1 MTETRP
7 GSSLPGPNRP
17 LGGPS
22 LQKHAYRKALTPY
35 LLVAPAIAI
44 VVGVLIYPMFNVVWT
59 SLWDWDFRHPEE
71 RTFVGLANYADVVL
85 RDRSFRESIRFTAIF
100 TVVSAAIEIVV
111 AVATAMA
118 IHRTKRW
125 AGIFATVMIMPF
137 MLAQIATGFMW
148 RLLFNLES
156 GLVNWFLGLFGVEPI
171 SWLTGSISALVAVIV
186 AEVWQFMPFVM
197 LIVLAGLKTVPT
209 DLEEA
214 ARNSGATEWQVFRN
228 VVLPLVTPALTV
240 ALIFQAIFKLRAFDI
255 VVALTNGGPGV
266 QTTPIGLLVA
276 RSFTSYFDVGKAS
289 AMSVIMLLVG
299 LVIAYAYLRF
309 VYREIEY

>member
-156 GLVNWFLGLFGVEPI
+156 GLVNWFLGLFGVEPT
-171 SWLTGSISALVAVIV
+171 SWAHRVHKRTGGRNCRRSVAVHALRYAHRFSGPENCSYGSRGSRTKLRCHRMASLPECSV
-186 AEVWQFMPFVM
+186 ATGHSS
-197 LIVLAGLKTVPT
+197 INGGL
-209 DLEEA
+209 DL
-214 ARNSGATEWQVFRN
+214 SGD
-228 VVLPLVTPALTV
+228 
-240 ALIFQAIFKLRAFDI
+240 FQATSLRHR
-255 VVALTNGGPGV
+255 GG
-266 QTTPIGLLVA
+266 A
-276 RSFTSYFDVGKAS
+276 H
-289 AMSVIMLLVG
+289 
-299 LVIAYAYLRF
+299 
-309 VYREIEY
+309 

>member
-7 GSSLPGPNRP
+7 GPSLPGPSRP

-22 LQKHAYRKALTPY
+22 VQKHKYRKALTPY
-35 LLVAPAIAI
+35 ILVAPAVAI
-44 VVGVLIYPMFNVVWT
+44 VVAVLIYPMYNVVWT
-59 SLWDWDFRHPEE
+59 SLWEWDFRRPEE
-71 RTFVGLANYADVVL
+71 RKFVGLANYADVLL
-85 RDRSFRESIRFTAIF
+85 RDRSFRESIRFTVIF
-100 TVVSAAIEIVV
+100 TVVSATIEIGL
-111 AVATAMA
+111 AIATAMA

-125 AGIFATVMIMPF
+125 AGIIATVIIMPF
-137 MLAQIATGFMW
+137 MLASLATGFMW

-156 GLVNWFLGLFGVEPI
+156 GLVNWSLGLFGVEPI
-171 SWLTGSISALVAVIV
+171 SWLTGPISAPVAVII

-255 VVALTNGGPGV
+255 VVALTEGGPGG
-266 QTTPIGLLVA
+266 QTTPIGLLVG
-276 RSFTSYFDVGKAS
+276 RTFTRYFEVGYAS

-299 LVIAYAYLRF
+299 IVIAYIYIRF
-309 VYREIEY
+309 VYRELEY